1 MNDKT
6 DNDLDKGDDELR
18 ALHEQAGKQISD
30 QHHAQILDAI
40 DSAVAKHAPSK
51 SSSAG
56 GTGAKT
62 KKWSQRFIAPISLAA
77 GIVLGVAVTINTG
90 TTIPDLDSAE
100 GEAIFL
106 DFERSRDP
114 SAPLV
119 PLSIKEWKEFSAE
132 RQREFI
138 SSLVKDGKTRAA
150 EILLR
155 DHRQQYGDE
164 KTTQDF

>member
-6 DNDLDKGDDELR
+6 DKDLENGDNELR
-18 ALHEQAGKQISD
+18 ALHEQGKEQISNE
-30 QHHAQILDAI
+30 HHKQILDAI
-40 DSAVAKHAPSK
+40 DSAVAQNAPS
-51 SSSAG
+51 A
-56 GTGAKT
+56 TGSRT
-62 KKWSQRFIAPISLAA
+62 QSKKWSQSLTAPISLAA
-77 GIVLGVAVTINTG
+77 GIVLGVAVMINSG
-90 TTIPDLDSAE
+90 STIPDLDSVE

-114 SAPLV
+114 SAPSV

-138 SSLVKDGKTRAA
+138 TSLINKGQTRAA

-164 KTTQDF
+164 KTTQDI